1 MVALFND
8 QEIPVALDN
17 LQPFITDLG
26 NRQLI
31 IDMSVEDI
39 RLDPESLDL
48 LLTPQTSVKS
58 K

>member
-8 QEIPVALDN
+8 REIPVARDN
-17 LQPFITDLG
+17 LQPFITDIG

-39 RLDPESLDL
+39 RLDPDSLDL
-48 LLTPQTSVKS
+48 LLSPQTRVKS
-58 K
+58 L